1 MIKHTE
7 QNCKVIAKIL
17 ADELTDDQLLAYVR
31 NLKRVSFFHSLKSDA
46 YFFDSQVKRLNLD
59 DDTVSRTN
67 DE

>member
-31 NLKRVSFFHSLKSDA
+31 NLKRVSFLHALKKDEV
-46 YFFDSQVKRLNLD
+46 FFNAQIDRLYLD
-59 DDTVSRTN
+59 DDTISF
-67 DE
+67 